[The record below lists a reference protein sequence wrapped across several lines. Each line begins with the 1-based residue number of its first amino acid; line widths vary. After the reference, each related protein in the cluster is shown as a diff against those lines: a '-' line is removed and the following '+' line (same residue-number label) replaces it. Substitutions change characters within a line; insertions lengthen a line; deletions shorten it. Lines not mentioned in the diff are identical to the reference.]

1 MAFLPRGIPGVP
13 IPRYFSN
20 GLRQTPSGFG
30 DWFFTVNLEII
41 LPKKAKSPSAEAN
54 GLEVGYSPLTN

>member
-41 LPKKAKSPSAEAN
+41 LPKKQKARPPKRMGFKLAIA
-54 GLEVGYSPLTN
+54 L